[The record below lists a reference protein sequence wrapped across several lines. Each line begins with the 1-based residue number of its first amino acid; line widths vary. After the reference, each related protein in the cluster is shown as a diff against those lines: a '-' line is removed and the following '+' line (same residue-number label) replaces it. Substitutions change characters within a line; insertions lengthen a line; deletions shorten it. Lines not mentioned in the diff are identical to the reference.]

1 MLIKWKRDK
10 LVGKV
15 LEQEKESEATEK
27 LNTKKQQQ
35 RIKEL
40 EQKKLLVEE
49 YRQIKQQEK
58 EKQEAAKQNALK
70 EKQYIDTGTLQRIR

>member
-15 LEQEKESEATEK
+15 LEQEKESEAIEK

-35 RIKEL
+35 RLREL
-40 EQKKLLVEE
+40 E
-49 YRQIKQQEK
+49 
-58 EKQEAAKQNALK
+58 
-70 EKQYIDTGTLQRIR
+70 